1 MWGDPGVSQE
11 VLIQDANIMYPGA
24 SGGPVTINV
33 QRAGLLKRLRLL
45 STAVA
50 VLSANT
56 GTIGISKYG
65 AFGAYVSRI
74 QVNANGQIP
83 LVDLS
88 GFGACIYNEIQNKDG
103 SVLDRGVT
111 LAALNVDDTTA
122 LASYSSPGSGSTG
135 TQTAQYP
142 IEFWFALPV
151 NISGVY
157 TELGLWLLQGQAIDL
172 SINVTFNPMY
182 AAAVTPNTLWNAG
195 TGVTLT
201 PTLAS
206 SMIQVEREL
215 YELPANPKDFPN
227 LTWAHQIVEYTAP
240 FTGNYS
246 NFPVPKAGLLLR
258 AALINLDANGAPVD
272 ASDVST
278 LNFTYGSNT
287 RPISRPGWALT
298 QEYLQ
303 DYNRLPPKGLT
314 LLDFYKWGD
323 QGLKLVK
330 NTEQLANLRLE
341 TYFTAT
347 AAGTQRII
355 LDRLIPVI
363 TTQ

>member
-111 LAALNVDDTTA
+111 LATLNVDDTTA

-206 SMIQVEREL
+206 SMI
-215 YELPANPKDFPN
+215 
-227 LTWAHQIVEYTAP
+227 
-240 FTGNYS
+240 
-246 NFPVPKAGLLLR
+246 
-258 AALINLDANGAPVD
+258 
-272 ASDVST
+272 
-278 LNFTYGSNT
+278 
-287 RPISRPGWALT
+287 
-298 QEYLQ
+298 
-303 DYNRLPPKGLT
+303 
-314 LLDFYKWGD
+314 
-323 QGLKLVK
+323 
-330 NTEQLANLRLE
+330 
-341 TYFTAT
+341 
-347 AAGTQRII
+347 
-355 LDRLIPVI
+355 
-363 TTQ
+363 